1 MVGKK
6 SKILIIVLIFIMIFN
21 FSYPTIY
28 ANSGSTSSSSSS
40 SSNSDLGTAVD
51 FGLGLLINPI
61 IMLAYWIGE
70 GLLLLTNAMGANEGE
85 TVTPETILFN
95 KLELTNI
102 NFFDSSSG
110 SSFAAQL
117 QTNIASWYYVMRT
130 IAIIASL
137 CVLIYIAIRMAIST
151 VASEKAEYKRMLMDW
166 AVGFVL
172 IFVLHYIIIL
182 VVNGN
187 NLIVDTLAET
197 IKTSSS
203 GELTSFIDTV
213 GDQVKWA
220 QEVSKTLTA
229 TFIFLILVGITL
241 AFLLMYI
248 KRMIVVAFLI
258 IIAPLITITYSI
270 DKVGDS
276 KSQALDSWLKE
287 FIWTVLIQPFHCVIY
302 IVFASVVI
310 DSLDANN
317 LSSSILAIMCLVFI
331 LQAEDIVKKI
341 FGIQADNIGKMSSS
355 FAMAAGGALVASR
368 FAGKGAAKGAGAA
381 AKGAG
386 KAANAIA
393 SKLPQTQDGK
403 GIGTG
408 PTSSGANSFTQKVAN
423 AFGSDAV
430 QNKLKGFNNFMENNK
445 FAKAAGKFGKAYVDY
460 GYKAATTMVG
470 TALATPTAN
479 GLQNIVE
486 GGMAGYAAGQ
496 AIKAG
501 AKWVGKK
508 ATVDVI
514 ESGRTKN
521 AERNLN
527 ESYKQMQ
534 KEDNLSPEK
543 MYDKAKNYIKLDLES
558 EKAKNLSD
566 AEKLFAHNLQV
577 MKHQLEKAGEDT
589 SINNVMSRIN
599 LKDIQ
604 DNVGNST
611 DNNNNNSSSGGS
623 DNNSSN
629 NGGNNQSRV

>member
-6 SKILIIVLIFIMIFN
+6 SKILIIILIFIMIFN
-21 FSYPTIY
+21 FSYPTVY
-28 ANSGSTSSSSSS
+28 ATSTGSTTSGSTSSSSSS
-40 SSNSDLGTAVD
+40 NPDLGTAVD

-70 GLLLLTNAMGANEGE
+70 GLLLLTDAMGANEGE

-102 NFFDSSSG
+102 NFFDSSGGTDFS
-110 SSFAAQL
+110 AKL
-117 QTNIASWYYVMRT
+117 QENIASWYYVMRT

-137 CVLIYIAIRMAIST
+137 CVLIYIAIRMATST
-151 VASEKAEYKRMLMDW
+151 VASDKAEYKRMLMDW

-187 NLIVDTLAET
+187 SLIVNVLGET
-197 IKTSSS
+197 IRDSSS
-203 GELTSFIDTV
+203 GDLTNFIDQV
-213 GDQVKWA
+213 ADQINWA

-258 IIAPLITITYSI
+258 IIAPLITITYAI

-287 FIWTVLIQPFHCVIY
+287 FVWTVLIQPFHCVIY

-310 DSLDANN
+310 DALDVNN
-317 LSSSILAIMCLVFI
+317 LSSSILAIMSLIFI

-355 FAMAAGGALVASR
+355 FAMAAGGALVASK
-368 FAGKGAAKGAGAA
+368 FAGKGAAKGAGAVS
-381 AKGAG
+381 KGAG
-386 KAANAIA
+386 KVATAVANR
-393 SKLPQTQDGK
+393 LPKTENGK

-408 PTSSGANSFTQKVAN
+408 ETNDKTNSFTQKVAN
-423 AFGSDAV
+423 ATGKV
-430 QNKLKGFNNFMENNK
+430 QDKLKGFNNFMENNK
-445 FAKAAGKFGKAYVDY
+445 YAKAATKFGKAYVDY

-479 GLQNIVE
+479 GLSNVIE

-496 AIKAG
+496 AVKAG
-501 AKWVGKK
+501 AKWIGKK
-508 ATVDVI
+508 ATVDVV
-514 ESGRTKN
+514 ESGRTRN
-521 AERNLN
+521 AERNLT

-534 KEDNLSPEK
+534 QQEGLSNEK
-543 MYDKAKNYIKLDLES
+543 MFDRARNLIKLDLNS
-558 EKAKNLSD
+558 EKANSLSE
-566 AEKLFAHNLQV
+566 AQLLFAHNLQV

-589 SINNVMSRIN
+589 SVENVISRIN

-604 DNVGNST
+604 DSAG
-611 DNNNNNSSSGGS
+611 NNNNSNNDS
-623 DNNSSN
+623 NNSN
-629 NGGNNQSRV
+629 NNNSTESKA

>member
-6 SKILIIVLIFIMIFN
+6 SKILIIILIFIMIFN
-21 FSYPTIY
+21 FSYPTVY
-28 ANSGSTSSSSSS
+28 ATSTGSTTSGSTSSSSSS
-40 SSNSDLGTAVD
+40 NPDLGTAVD

-95 KLELTNI
+95 KLELTKI
-102 NFFDSSSG
+102 NFFDSSGGTDFS
-110 SSFAAQL
+110 AKL
-117 QTNIASWYYVMRT
+117 QENIASWYYVMRT

-137 CVLIYIAIRMAIST
+137 CVLIYIAIRMATST
-151 VASEKAEYKRMLMDW
+151 VASDKAEYKRMLMDW

-182 VVNGN
+182 VINGN
-187 NLIVDTLAET
+187 NLIVNVLAES
-197 IKTSSS
+197 IRDSSS
-203 GELTSFIDTV
+203 GDLTNFIKQV
-213 GDQVKWA
+213 ADQINWA

-258 IIAPLITITYSI
+258 IIAPLITITYAI

-287 FIWTVLIQPFHCVIY
+287 FVWTVLIQPFHCVIY

-310 DSLDANN
+310 DALDVNN
-317 LSSSILAIMCLVFI
+317 LSSSILAIMSLIFI

-355 FAMAAGGALVASR
+355 FAMAAGGALVASK
-368 FAGKGAAKGAGAA
+368 FAGKGAAKGAGAVS
-381 AKGAG
+381 KGAG
-386 KAANAIA
+386 KVATAVANR
-393 SKLPQTQDGK
+393 LPKTENGK

-408 PTSSGANSFTQKVAN
+408 ETNDKTNSFTQKVAN
-423 AFGSDAV
+423 ATGKV
-430 QNKLKGFNNFMENNK
+430 QDKLKGFNNFMENNK
-445 FAKAAGKFGKAYVDY
+445 YAKAATKFGKAYVDY
-460 GYKAATTMVG
+460 GYKTATTMVG

-479 GLQNIVE
+479 GLSNVIE

-496 AIKAG
+496 AVKAG
-501 AKWVGKK
+501 AKWIGKK
-508 ATVDVI
+508 ATVDVV
-514 ESGRTKN
+514 ESGRTRN
-521 AERNLN
+521 AERNLT

-534 KEDNLSPEK
+534 QQEGLSNEK
-543 MYDKAKNYIKLDLES
+543 MFDRARNLIKLDLNS
-558 EKAKNLSD
+558 EKANSLSE
-566 AEKLFAHNLQV
+566 AQLLFAHNLQV

-589 SINNVMSRIN
+589 SVENVISRIN

-604 DNVGNST
+604 DSAG
-611 DNNNNNSSSGGS
+611 NNNNSNNDS
-623 DNNSSN
+623 NNSN
-629 NGGNNQSRV
+629 NNNSTESKA